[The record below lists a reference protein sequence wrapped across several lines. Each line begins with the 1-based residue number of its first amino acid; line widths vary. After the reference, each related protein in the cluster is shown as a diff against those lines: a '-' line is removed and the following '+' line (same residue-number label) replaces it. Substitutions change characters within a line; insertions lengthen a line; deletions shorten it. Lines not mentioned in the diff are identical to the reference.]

1 MGTPIAIIGAG
12 LGGLALAR
20 VLHVHGIDAVIYE
33 AEPTPMSRTQG
44 GQLDIHEA
52 DGQAAIEAAGLTAQF
67 RALIHEGGEATR
79 ALGRD
84 GTVLLDL
91 PDDGDG
97 GRPEVLRGEL
107 RRLLIDALPPEV
119 IRWGAKVTAVR
130 ALGGGRHELTFADG
144 TAVATGLLVGAD
156 GAWSKVRALVTDAK
170 PAYYGTTYV
179 ETYLHDVPRR
189 HPGIAELVGEGAM
202 FALAPGRGISTHAEA
217 GDIVHTYAQLHVDEG
232 WADGI
237 DWSAPTAADHVIAE
251 YPGWSGELLRLIGES
266 DTPLVPRRLYTLPVG
281 LRWEH
286 VPGVT
291 LVGDA
296 AHVSPPAGEGANIAL
311 FDGAELARHLV
322 ENPGDPETALAAYE
336 REMFTRAEESAA
348 SADEMATMML
358 GDDAPNALVEFFAG
372 MPDRG

>member
-1 MGTPIAIIGAG
+1 METPITIIGAG

-20 VLHVHGIDAVIYE
+20 VLHVHGIDAVIHE

-107 RRLLIDALPPEV
+107 RQLLIDSLPEGA
-119 IRWGAKVTAVR
+119 IRWGAKVVAVR
-130 ALGGGRHELTFADG
+130 ALGGGRHELSFADG
-144 TAVATGLLVGAD
+144 TVGETGLLVGAD
-156 GAWSKVRALVTDAK
+156 GAWSKVRALVTEAA
-170 PAYYGTTYV
+170 PSYYGTTYV
-179 ETYLHDVPRR
+179 ETYLHDVERR

-217 GDIVHTYAQLHVDEG
+217 GGIVHTYAQLHVPED

-237 DWSAPTAADHVIAE
+237 DWSDPAAAERVIAE
-251 YPGWSGELLRLIGES
+251 YPGWSEDLIRLIGES
-266 DTPLVPRRLYTLPVG
+266 DTPLVPRRLHTLPVG

-311 FDGAELARHLV
+311 FDGAELARHIV
-322 ENPGDPETALAAYE
+322 ENPGDLDGALAAYE
-336 REMFTRAEESAA
+336 REMFDRAEESAA
-348 SADEMATMML
+348 SADEMATLML
-358 GDDAPNALVEFFAG
+358 GDDAPNSLLEFFAG
-372 MPDRG
+372 VGRG

>member
-1 MGTPIAIIGAG
+1 MTTPIAIVGAG

-20 VLHVHGIDAVIYE
+20 VLHIHGIDAVIYE

-52 DGQAAIEAAGLTAQF
+52 DGQAAIEAAGLTAEF

-91 PDDGDG
+91 PDDGNG

-107 RRLLIDALPPEV
+107 RRLLIEALPPET
-119 IRWGAKVTAVR
+119 IRWGAKVVAVR
-130 ALGGGRHELTFADG
+130 ALGAGRHELTFADG
-144 TAVATGLLVGAD
+144 TVVATGLLVGAD
-156 GAWSKVRALVTDAK
+156 GAWSRVRALVTDAK
-170 PAYYGTTYV
+170 PAYYGTTFV

-217 GDIVHTYAQLHVDEG
+217 GDIVHTYAQLHVDEA

-237 DWSAPTAADHVIAE
+237 DWSAPSAAEHVVAE
-251 YPGWSGELLRLIGES
+251 YPDWSDEVLRLIGES

-322 ENPGDPETALAAYE
+322 ENPGDPEAALVAYE
-336 REMFTRAEESAA
+336 SEMFVRAERSAA

-358 GDDAPNALVEFFAG
+358 GDGAPNALVEFFMG
-372 MPDRG
+372 MPARG

>member
-1 MGTPIAIIGAG
+1 MQTPITIIGAG

-33 AEPTPMSRTQG
+33 AEPTPTARTQG

-67 RALIHEGGEATR
+67 RALIHQGGEATR
-79 ALGRD
+79 ALGCD

-91 PDDGDG
+91 PDDGAG

-107 RRLLIDALPPEV
+107 RQLLIDSLPEGA
-119 IRWGAKVTAVR
+119 IRWGAKVVGVR
-130 ALGGGRHELTFADG
+130 ALGDGRHELSFADG
-144 TAVATGLLVGAD
+144 GTVATGLLVGAD
-156 GAWSKVRALVTDAK
+156 GAWSKVRALVTDAA
-170 PAYYGTTYV
+170 PSYYGTTYV

-217 GDIVHTYAQLHVDEG
+217 GDVVHTYAQLHVPEE
-232 WADGI
+232 WADGL
-237 DWSAPTAADHVIAE
+237 DWSNPSAADAVLAE
-251 YPGWSGELLRLIGES
+251 FPGWSREVTRLIGES

-281 LRWEH
+281 LRWER

-311 FDGAELARHLV
+311 FDGAELARHIV
-322 ENPGDPETALAAYE
+322 ENPGDLDAALTTYE
-336 REMFTRAEESAA
+336 SEMFVRAEESAA

-358 GDDAPNALVEFFAG
+358 GDDAPQSLLDFFAG
-372 MPDRG
+372 VGRG

>member
-1 MGTPIAIIGAG
+1 MTTPIAIIGAG

-33 AEPTPMSRTQG
+33 AESTPMSRTQG

-107 RRLLIDALPPEV
+107 RQLLIDALPTDT
-119 IRWGAKVTAVR
+119 IRWGAKVVAVR
-130 ALGGGRHELTFADG
+130 ALGGGRHELSLADG
-144 TAVATGLLVGAD
+144 TVVATGLLVGAD

-170 PAYYGTTYV
+170 PAYYGTTYI
-179 ETYLHDVPRR
+179 ETHLHDVARR
-189 HPGIAELVGEGAM
+189 HSGIAELVGEGAM

-217 GDIVHTYAQLHVDEG
+217 GGIVHTYAQLHVDEA

-237 DWSAPTAADHVIAE
+237 DWSAPSAADRVIAE

-322 ENPGDPETALAAYE
+322 ENPGDPEKALAAYE
-336 REMFTRAEESAA
+336 CEMFLRAEESAGA
-348 SADEMATMML
+348 ADAMATMML
-358 GDDAPNALVEFFAG
+358 GEDAPNALVDFFTG